1 MTVSLPCTSPHVR
14 GAATGRHYRD
24 HIIATAQ
31 ALLLDAPTEPFSHER
46 IAEAA
51 GLGARTV
58 YRHFPTR
65 ADLMQA
71 LWEKVRDETRTR
83 FPGTEEEVVAFARA
97 QFNEFDKREALVRAS
112 NAFPAAGELRAR
124 GSLEGRP
131 AFRRSLADIT
141 KYLSEWEQRR
151 LLAVCLA
158 IYSAPFW
165 LLLRDRGEL
174 VGAEPAEAAAW
185 ALSVLLQ
192 AAKTGTRA
200 TPRVK
205 KERANGDRRPRR
217 TER

>member
-1 MTVSLPCTSPHVR
+1 MTATAVSWRQQQSANT
-14 GAATGRHYRD
+14 RD
-24 HIIATAQ
+24 HIVAA
-31 ALLLDAPTEPFSHER
+31 AKNLLLDAPTEPFSHER
-46 IAEAA
+46 VAQAA
-51 GLGARTV
+51 GVGARTV

-83 FPGTEEEVVAFARA
+83 FPNTEDEVVAFART
-97 QFNEFDKREALVRAS
+97 QFNEFNEREALVRAS

-131 AFRRSLADIT
+131 AFRRSLAAIT
-141 KYLSEWEQRR
+141 KNLSEWEQRR
-151 LLAVCLA
+151 LVAVCLA

-174 VGAEPAEAAAW
+174 SGAEPGDAAAW
-185 ALSVLLQ
+185 ALATLLR
-192 AAKTGTRA
+192 AAQTGTRA
-200 TPRVK
+200 KPHVRK
-205 KERANGDRRPRR
+205 DLRNDYRRTRR

>member
-1 MTVSLPCTSPHVR
+1 MSATAVSWRQQQSANT
-14 GAATGRHYRD
+14 RD
-24 HIIATAQ
+24 HIVAA
-31 ALLLDAPTEPFSHER
+31 AKYLLLDAPTEPFSHER
-46 IAEAA
+46 VAQAA
-51 GLGARTV
+51 GVGARTV

-71 LWEKVRDETRTR
+71 LWETVRDETRTR
-83 FPGTEEEVVAFARA
+83 FPNTEDEVVAFART
-97 QFNEFDKREALVRAS
+97 QFNEFNEREALVRAS

-131 AFRRSLADIT
+131 AFRRSLAAIT

-151 LLAVCLA
+151 LVAVCLA

-174 VGAEPAEAAAW
+174 SGAEPGDAAAW
-185 ALSVLLQ
+185 ALATLLR
-192 AAKTGTRA
+192 AAQTGTRA
-200 TPRVK
+200 KPRVRK
-205 KERANGDRRPRR
+205 DRRNDYRRTRR

>member
-1 MTVSLPCTSPHVR
+1 MKATAVSWRQQQSANT
-14 GAATGRHYRD
+14 RD
-24 HIIATAQ
+24 HIVTA
-31 ALLLDAPTEPFSHER
+31 AKNLLLDAPTEPFSHER
-46 IAEAA
+46 VAQAA
-51 GLGARTV
+51 GIGARTV

-83 FPGTEEEVVAFARA
+83 FPNTEDEVVAFART
-97 QFNEFDKREALVRAS
+97 QFNEFNEREALVRAS

-131 AFRRSLADIT
+131 AFRRSLAAIT
-141 KYLSEWEQRR
+141 KNLSEWEQRR
-151 LLAVCLA
+151 LVAVCLA

-174 VGAEPAEAAAW
+174 SGAEPGDAAAW
-185 ALSVLLQ
+185 ALAALLR
-192 AAKTGTRA
+192 AAKTGTP
-200 TPRVK
+200 TKPRLR
-205 KERANGDRRPRR
+205 KEQGNDNRRTRR